1 MERAK
6 REMTEAM
13 RPETPEQVAD
23 AVATA
28 IVRGRPLELTGGGS
42 KRAFGRPCEA
52 EERLDLSA
60 LTGVVLYEPE
70 ELVLTAK
77 PGTPLAE
84 IELVLAQRRQYL
96 AFEPGD
102 LGPVLDGGGRSRSNI
117 RGTLGG
123 AIACNLAGPRRI
135 KAGAAR
141 DHVLGFHAV
150 SGRGERFKAGGRV
163 VKNVTGFDLSKLI
176 AGSFGTL
183 AAITELTVRAL
194 PAPEETRTVVVL
206 GLDDA
211 KGVRAMT
218 MALSSPFDVSG
229 AAHLP
234 AEIATASS
242 VMAIASAGASAT
254 LLRLEGTAV
263 SVSFRSA
270 ELQRALRGLGPS
282 TTLDMP
288 ESIAAWREVRDVVYF
303 VVHPERQI
311 WRLSVPPAAGAEVV
325 ERILD
330 RLVGHAF
337 YDWGG
342 GLIWLALAA
351 SADAGEA
358 VVRGAVDPA
367 RGHATLIRATAEVRA
382 RVPVFQPQAPA
393 LAALTRRVKQGF
405 DPGRILNPGRMYE
418 GV

>member
-1 MERAK
+1 
-6 REMTEAM
+6 MTEPL

-23 AVATA
+23 VVQTA
-28 IVRGRPLELTGGGS
+28 IVEGRPLELTGAGS

-52 EERLDLSA
+52 DGRLDLSA
-60 LTGVVLYEPE
+60 LAGVVLYEPE

-84 IELVLAQRRQYL
+84 IESVLAERRQYL

-102 LGPVLDGGGRSRSNI
+102 LGALLDSGGRSRSNV

-123 AIACNLAGPRRI
+123 AVACNLAGPRRI

-183 AAITELTVRAL
+183 AALTELTVRAL

-206 GLDDA
+206 GLDDT

-218 MALSSPFDVSG
+218 TALSSAFEVSG

-234 AEIATASS
+234 AEIAARSS
-242 VMAIASAGASAT
+242 VGAIVSAGAAAT
-254 LLRLEGTAV
+254 LLRLEGTAP
-263 SVSFRSA
+263 SVSFRAA
-270 ELQRALRGLGPS
+270 ELGRLLQALGPLMA
-282 TTLDMP
+282 LDMP
-288 ESIAAWREVRDVVYF
+288 ESIAAWREVRDVAYF
-303 VVHPERQI
+303 VAHPDRQI
-311 WRLSVPPAAGAEVV
+311 WRLSVPPAAGAKVV
-325 ERILD
+325 EQILD

-351 SADAGEA
+351 SADVGEP
-358 VVRGAVDPA
+358 VVRGAVRLS
-367 RGHATLIRATAEVRA
+367 RGHATLIRAAAEVRA
-382 RVPVFQPQAPA
+382 RVSVFQPQPPA
-393 LAALTRRVKQGF
+393 LAALTQRVKQGF
-405 DPGRILNPGRMYE
+405 DPGRVLNPGRMYE

>member
-1 MERAK
+1 
-6 REMTEAM
+6 MTATL

-28 IVRGRPLELTGGGS
+28 IVEGRPLELTGGGS

-52 EERLDLSA
+52 EARLDLSA
-60 LTGVVLYEPE
+60 LAGIVLYEPE

-84 IELVLAQRRQYL
+84 IESALAQRRQHL

-102 LGPVLDGGGRSRSNI
+102 LGSLLNGGGRPWSNI

-150 SGRGERFKAGGRV
+150 SGRGEQFKAGGRV

-183 AAITELTVRAL
+183 AAMTELTVRAL
-194 PAPEETRTVVVL
+194 PAPEETRTVVVF

-211 KGVRAMT
+211 GGLRALT
-218 MALSSPFDVSG
+218 MALSSALDVSG

-234 AEIATASS
+234 AEIAAGSS
-242 VMAIASAGASAT
+242 VGACASVGAAVT
-254 LLRLEGTAV
+254 LLRLEGTAP
-263 SVSFRSA
+263 SVSFRAA
-270 ELQRALRGLGPS
+270 ELGRLLQALGPL
-282 TTLDMP
+282 TELDMP
-288 ESIAAWREVRDVVYF
+288 ESVTVWREVRDAAYF
-303 VVHPERQI
+303 VAHPERQI

-351 SADAGEA
+351 SADAGQPI
-358 VVRGAVDPA
+358 VRGALPTGA
-367 RGHATLIRATAEVRA
+367 HATLIRATAEVRA
-382 RVPVFQPQAPA
+382 RVPVFQPQPGA
-393 LAALTRRVKQGF
+393 LAALTRRVKDGF
-405 DPGRILNPGRMYE
+405 DPGRVLNPGRMYE